1 MKTHKIL
8 IVDDSIENLK
18 TMVSIIENNHPEYT
32 IYQSNSGYTALQL
45 LEHTQVDIILT
56 DWEMPEMNGLE
67 LMAQLKANPSTCYI
81 PCIIVTG
88 IRITAINLKTAI
100 DAGAV
105 DYIRKP
111 INALEMLARIN
122 SAILIAENHK
132 QLIKEKETKIVENA
146 AFTSEMNHFLKS
158 LLSKTKK
165 IHLNAETLPT
175 LQEEIDLLNNDI
187 KEKLINKNWQVQ
199 LESYQKLYPIF
210 TKNLVRIHPSLSST
224 EIELCQMTRLGLKNK
239 EIAELM
245 YITLGSLRVSKSRLR
260 KKMELPTEQN
270 LQSYLVSL

>member
-1 MKTHKIL
+1 MKNHKIL

-132 QLIKEKETKIVENA
+132 QLIKEKEAKIVENA

-187 KEKLINKNWQVQ
+187 KEKLINKNWQLQ

>member
-1 MKTHKIL
+1 MKSYKIL
-8 IVDDSIENLK
+8 LVDDAIENLK
-18 TMVSIIENNHPEYT
+18 TMVSIIENNHPNYT
-32 IYQSNSGYTALQL
+32 IYQANSGHAALDL
-45 LEHTQVDIILT
+45 LEHTLVDIILT
-56 DWEMPEMNGLE
+56 DWEMPKMKGLE
-67 LMAQLKANPSTCYI
+67 LMALLKTKPITRNI

-88 IRITAINLKTAI
+88 VRITASNLKTAI

-111 INALEMLARIN
+111 INALEMLARMN

-132 QLIKEKETKIVENA
+132 QLLQAKEAQIVENV
-146 AFTSEMNHFLKS
+146 AFTNETNHFLKS

-165 IHLNAETLPT
+165 LEDKTKSHPL
-175 LQEEIDLLNNDI
+175 LQKEIDLLNNNI
-187 KEKLINKNWQVQ
+187 NEKLNNRNWQIQ

-210 TKNLVRIHPSLSST
+210 TKSLVRLHPSLTST

-245 YITLGSLRVSKSRLR
+245 FITLGSLRVSKSRLR
-260 KKMELPTEQN
+260 KKMGLPTKQN
-270 LQSYLVSL
+270 LQLYLVSL